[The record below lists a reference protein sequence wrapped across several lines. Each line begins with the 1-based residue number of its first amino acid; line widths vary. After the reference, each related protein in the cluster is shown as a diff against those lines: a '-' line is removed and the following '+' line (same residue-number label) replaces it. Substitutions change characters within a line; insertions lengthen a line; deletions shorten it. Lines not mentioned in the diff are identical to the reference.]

1 MTMKQS
7 MHYGNT
13 HAFSATQQSENT
25 KRSLIQKHPNSI
37 KKWLRHMRDFVKES
51 LEKNG
56 DFFLNN
62 NDF

>member
-1 MTMKQS
+1 MKQS

-13 HAFSATQQSENT
+13 HVFSATQQSQNT
-25 KRSLIQKHPNSI
+25 KRALIQKHPNSI
-37 KKWLRHMRDFVKES
+37 KNWLHSMSAFVKES

-56 DFFLNN
+56 DFFLND

>member
-1 MTMKQS
+1 MKQS

-13 HAFSATQQSENT
+13 HVFSATQQSGNT
-25 KRSLIQKHPNSI
+25 KRPLLQKHNSI
-37 KKWLRHMRDFVKES
+37 KNWLRCMRAFVKES

-62 NDF
+62 HDF